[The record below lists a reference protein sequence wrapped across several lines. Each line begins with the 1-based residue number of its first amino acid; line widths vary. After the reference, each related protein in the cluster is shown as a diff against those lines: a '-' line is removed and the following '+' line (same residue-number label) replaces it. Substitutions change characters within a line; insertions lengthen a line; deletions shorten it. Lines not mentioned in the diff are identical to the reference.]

1 MKKWFSWIGR
11 FVLSGV
17 LVVAAVVAGMQLWDY
32 YMNDPWTRDGRISA
46 DVVAIA
52 PDVSGLVSK
61 VNVGDNQQVKAG
73 DLLFEIDTARFK
85 VAVGQAQAR
94 LDSAVASKEQ
104 AEREVQRYRNLSS
117 DAVSRQKQEQVRT
130 TLATANAAVELAKAD
145 LELVELNLERT
156 KVRAPVDGTLTNF
169 SLRPGNYV
177 GAGSAIAALI
187 DANSYYVAGYF
198 EETKLP
204 RIAIGDRVEVQ
215 LMGEKQPIYGH
226 VASISAGIQD
236 SERTGAI
243 GSLANVKPTFSWVRL
258 AQRVPVRVALDDVPA
273 NVRLVAGRSATVRV
287 VEQGADASKSDDRFG
302 GLGKF
307 F

>member
-17 LVVAAVVAGMQLWDY
+17 LVVAAVVAGIQLWDY

-61 VNVGDNQQVKAG
+61 VDVTDNQQVKAG
-73 DLLFEIDTARFK
+73 DLLFEIDTARFE
-85 VAVGQAQAR
+85 VAVSQAQAR
-94 LDSAVASKEQ
+94 LDSAVASKDQ
-104 AEREVQRYRNLSS
+104 AAREVARYRNLSS
-117 DAVSRQKQEQVRT
+117 DAVSRQKKEQVRT
-130 TLATANAAVELAKAD
+130 ALATANAAVELAKAD
-145 LELVELNLERT
+145 LDLVKLNLKRT

-169 SLRPGNYV
+169 SMRPGNYV
-177 GAGSAIAALI
+177 GAGNAIAALI
-187 DANSYYVAGYF
+187 DAHSYYVAGYF

-215 LMGEKQPIYGH
+215 LMGEEHPIYGH

-236 SERTGAI
+236 SERTGAT
-243 GSLANVKPTFSWVRL
+243 GSLANIKPTFSWVRL
-258 AQRVPVRVALDDVPA
+258 AQRVPVRVTLQDVPA
-273 NVRLVAGRSATVRV
+273 DVRLVAGRSATVRV
-287 VEQGADASKSDDRFG
+287 IEDGKDIISSKGERLSKLF
-302 GLGKF
+302 
-307 F
+307 

>member
-17 LVVAAVVAGMQLWDY
+17 LVAAAVVAGMQLWDY

-61 VNVGDNQQVKAG
+61 VHVGDNQQVKTG

-85 VAVGQAQAR
+85 VALSQEQAR
-94 LDSAVASKEQ
+94 LDSAVASKQQ

-117 DAVSRQKQEQVRT
+117 DAVSRQKKEQVRT
-130 TLATANAAVELAKAD
+130 TLATAKAAVELARAD
-145 LELVELNLERT
+145 VDLSELNLERT
-156 KVRAPVDGTLTNF
+156 RVYAPVDGTLTNF

-177 GAGSAIAALI
+177 AAGSAIAALI
-187 DANSYYVAGYF
+187 DAHSYYVAGYF

-236 SERTGAI
+236 SERTGAT

-258 AQRVPVRVALDDVPA
+258 AQRVPVRVALDNVPA
-273 NVRLVAGRSATVRV
+273 SVRLVAGRSATVRV
-287 VEQGADASKSDDRFG
+287 IEDGNIARKSVPDHVAEN
-302 GLGKF
+302 
-307 F
+307 

>member
-17 LVVAAVVAGMQLWDY
+17 LVAAAVVAGIQLWDY

-61 VNVGDNQQVKAG
+61 VDVTDNQQVKAG
-73 DLLFEIDTARFK
+73 DLLFEIDTARFE
-85 VAVGQAQAR
+85 VAVSQAQAR
-94 LDSAVASKEQ
+94 LDSAVASKDQ
-104 AEREVQRYRNLSS
+104 AAREVARYRNLSS
-117 DAVSRQKQEQVRT
+117 DAVSRQKKEQVRT
-130 TLATANAAVELAKAD
+130 ALATANAAVELAKAD
-145 LELVELNLERT
+145 LDLVKLNLKRT

-169 SLRPGNYV
+169 SMRPGNYV
-177 GAGSAIAALI
+177 GAGNAIAALI
-187 DANSYYVAGYF
+187 DAHSYYVAGYF

-215 LMGEKQPIYGH
+215 LMGEEHPIYGH

-236 SERTGAI
+236 SERTGAT
-243 GSLANVKPTFSWVRL
+243 GSLANIKPTFSWVRL
-258 AQRVPVRVALDDVPA
+258 AQRVPVRVTLQDVPA
-273 NVRLVAGRSATVRV
+273 DVRLVAGRSATVRV
-287 VEQGADASKSDDRFG
+287 IEDGKDIISSKGERLSKLF
-302 GLGKF
+302 
-307 F
+307 

>member
-17 LVVAAVVAGMQLWDY
+17 LVAAAVVAGIQLWDY

-61 VNVGDNQQVKAG
+61 VDVTDNQQVKAG
-73 DLLFEIDTARFK
+73 DLLFEIDTARFE
-85 VAVGQAQAR
+85 VAVSQAQAR
-94 LDSAVASKEQ
+94 LDSAVASKDQ
-104 AEREVQRYRNLSS
+104 AAREVARYRNLSS
-117 DAVSRQKQEQVRT
+117 DAVSRQKKEQVRT
-130 TLATANAAVELAKAD
+130 ALATANAAVELAKAD
-145 LELVELNLERT
+145 LDLVKLNLKRT

-169 SLRPGNYV
+169 SMRPGNYV
-177 GAGSAIAALI
+177 GAGNAIAALI
-187 DANSYYVAGYF
+187 DAHSYYVAGYF

-215 LMGEKQPIYGH
+215 LMGEEYPIYGH

-236 SERTGAI
+236 SERTGAT
-243 GSLANVKPTFSWVRL
+243 GSLANIKPTFSWVRL
-258 AQRVPVRVALDDVPA
+258 AQRVPVRVTLQDVPA
-273 NVRLVAGRSATVRV
+273 DVRLVAGRSATVRV
-287 VEQGADASKSDDRFG
+287 IEEGKDIISSKGERLSKLF
-302 GLGKF
+302 
-307 F
+307 

>member
-17 LVVAAVVAGMQLWDY
+17 LVAAAVVAGIQLWDY

-61 VNVGDNQQVKAG
+61 VDVTDNQQVKAG
-73 DLLFEIDTARFK
+73 DLLFEIDTARFE
-85 VAVGQAQAR
+85 VAVSQAQAR
-94 LDSAVASKEQ
+94 LDSAVASKDQ
-104 AEREVQRYRNLSS
+104 AAREVARYRNLSS
-117 DAVSRQKQEQVRT
+117 DAVSRQKKEQVRT
-130 TLATANAAVELAKAD
+130 ALATANAAVELAKAD
-145 LELVELNLERT
+145 LDLVKLNLKRT

-169 SLRPGNYV
+169 SMRPGNYV
-177 GAGSAIAALI
+177 GAGNAIAALI

-215 LMGEKQPIYGH
+215 LMGEEHPIYGH

-236 SERTGAI
+236 SERTGAT
-243 GSLANVKPTFSWVRL
+243 GSLANIKPTFSWVRL
-258 AQRVPVRVALDDVPA
+258 AQRVPVRVTLQDVPA
-273 NVRLVAGRSATVRV
+273 DVRLVAGRSATVRV
-287 VEQGADASKSDDRFG
+287 IEDGKDIISSKGERLSKLF
-302 GLGKF
+302 
-307 F
+307 